1 MALLAIL
8 SFGSYYNFFL
18 STQIQKHEFF
28 HYYLGAKYSPELG
41 YHGIYRCSMAADF
54 EQGFQE
60 RDPLFRV
67 TDLRDNETRM
77 FWAVAPRSPRCDGL
91 DLVLVL
97 SLFAAIGWAFGFEA
111 ACVAAIAW
119 GANPN
124 TGYRWI
130 GDAFLRNVW
139 LWSAMLGLCLLRKGK
154 PGGAGAL
161 LTLSSLLRIFPAL
174 FVFGYALRQLRL
186 WLRDR
191 TLEAGFCRFLVSSL
205 VTALALGTLAVA
217 AAGRGPGVY
226 LEFSRRLAVQVDF
239 VPDNGF
245 G

>member
-77 FWAVAPRSPRCDGL
+77 FWAVAPRSPRCDGAFSPPWEEFKT
-91 DLVLVL
+91 DVARFREIMGSRWRRVL
-97 SLFAAIGWAFGFEA
+97 
-111 ACVAAIAW
+111 
-119 GANPN
+119 
-124 TGYRWI
+124 
-130 GDAFLRNVW
+130 GDH
-139 LWSAMLGLCLLRKGK
+139 G
-154 PGGAGAL
+154 
-161 LTLSSLLRIFPAL
+161 
-174 FVFGYALRQLRL
+174 
-186 WLRDR
+186 
-191 TLEAGFCRFLVSSL
+191 
-205 VTALALGTLAVA
+205 
-217 AAGRGPGVY
+217 
-226 LEFSRRLAVQVDF
+226 
-239 VPDNGF
+239 
-245 G
+245 